1 MVARVH
7 ALLPAS
13 YDWSGADGK
22 PGASEDRRERAEVQR
37 SYYAFLNALAQS
49 RLLQCL
55 QASQPHSIFR
65 RRIHCLGAPS
75 FVFDEDYIIMFTCLS
90 VLPSEATD
98 EQSILWC
105 NCLCALKVMPEN
117 CGNLSSAMPKS
128 QARAKLVCL
137 HRGQLARW
145 MQCWR
150 HCCAAPA
157 RTQSRRPGRRV
168 CRYGGLP
175 R

>member
-55 QASQPHSIFR
+55 QASRPAFHFR
-65 RRIHCLGAPS
+65 AQNSLLLCLLLCS
-75 FVFDEDYIIMFTCLS
+75 CDKVFILMITCLS
-90 VLPSEATD
+90 VLLSEATD
-98 EQSILWC
+98 ERSILC
-105 NCLCALKVMPEN
+105 CT
-117 CGNLSSAMPKS
+117 LS
-128 QARAKLVCL
+128 VCL
-137 HRGQLARW
+137 E
-145 MQCWR
+145 
-150 HCCAAPA
+150 
-157 RTQSRRPGRRV
+157 SDI
-168 CRYGGLP
+168 
-175 R
+175 

>member
-55 QASQPHSIFR
+55 QASQPHS
-65 RRIHCLGAPS
+65 
-75 FVFDEDYIIMFTCLS
+75 
-90 VLPSEATD
+90 
-98 EQSILWC
+98 Q
-105 NCLCALKVMPEN
+105 
-117 CGNLSSAMPKS
+117 S
-128 QARAKLVCL
+128 QAQDPMSLRLLLC
-137 HRGQLARW
+137 
-145 MQCWR
+145 
-150 HCCAAPA
+150 
-157 RTQSRRPGRRV
+157 S
-168 CRYGGLP
+168 
-175 R
+175 